1 VRAAQAQE
9 VGHEAFGD
17 LGMRLKRQDVV
28 AIGQHAVARE
38 AVAAEVLGAIG
49 RLDHL
54 VLMRRVHRQRQA
66 AHVVDASPQRPA
78 ALVFL
83 DPSAEGLRH
92 DLVAEADADERATRI
107 ADIAD
112 ELLQR
117 GDPRAV
123 LVDAMGR
130 AGDQPGIR
138 RFGPLGENAV
148 HHLPEPQLEA
158 TRFEQAGEHVEI
170 AAVKRA
176 GLVGHA
182 AGLQDAEDHRSL
194 MSFQ

>member
-1 VRAAQAQE
+1 
-9 VGHEAFGD
+9 
-17 LGMRLKRQDVV
+17 
-28 AIGQHAVARE
+28 
-38 AVAAEVLGAIG
+38 
-49 RLDHL
+49 
-54 VLMRRVHRQRQA
+54 
-66 AHVVDASPQRPA
+66 
-78 ALVFL
+78 
-83 DPSAEGLRH
+83 
-92 DLVAEADADERATRI
+92 VAEADADQRATRI

-112 ELLQR
+112 ERLQR

-148 HHLPEPQLEA
+148 DHLPEPQLEA
-158 TRFEQAGEHVEI
+158 ARFEQAGEHVEI